1 MPDLELETF
10 EVNYLQSS
18 PGFLIR
24 PIEPPPQGLSKD
36 SPLDG
41 DWLAKEFTVNG
52 VPLLLPTIADLP
64 MECPWGKTGEILS
77 AFPTSVRLIIAS
89 IDVEKFA
96 QISEEIAQ
104 MTGINPQPSHTTS
117 KAALSTHLQINH
129 PENQPNSWFWVIK
142 TIPISSFIRD

>member
-1 MPDLELETF
+1 MIDLELETF
-10 EVNYLQSS
+10 EFNYLQSS

-24 PIEPPPQGLSKD
+24 LVEPSPQGLSKD

-41 DWLAKEFTVNG
+41 DWLAKEFVVNG

-77 AFPTSVRLIIAS
+77 IFPTSVRLIIAS
-89 IDVEKFA
+89 IDVDKLA

-104 MTGINPQPSHTTS
+104 MTGINPQPTYTTYRV
-117 KAALSTHLQINH
+117 ALSTHLQRIY
-129 PENQPNSWFWVIK
+129 PETQPNSLVWVIK
-142 TIPISSFIRD
+142 TIPISSFIRY